1 MISTTPFKIDNSTA
15 IAISN
20 KAVVILST
28 PLEIIDPI
36 EYLLMI
42 SLFYNIRFSRFIS
55 IV

>member
-15 IAISN
+15 IAISLFKTN

-42 SLFYNIRFSRFIS
+42 SLFYNIRLLSF
-55 IV
+55 